1 MHSLEIINAINA
13 KDASPVARGA
23 NAKLSRERP
32 QVDETLGLDAEFLRH
47 VRRLERAQEAEEV
60 DAAIDAVLAHFLP
73 DELDDWRNSGRPDN
87 HIVLHLLTLKGS
99 RL

>member
-1 MHSLEIINAINA
+1 MHSLGVINAVNA
-13 KDASPVARGA
+13 KNASPVARGA
-23 NAKLSRERP
+23 NAKLSAP
-32 QVDETLGLDAEFLRH
+32 PV
-47 VRRLERAQEAEEV
+47 RAQEADEV

-73 DELDDWRNSGRPDN
+73 DELDDWRNNGRPDN